1 MDELTAQI
9 LKWAAIVFAA
19 GFVGYF
25 GRYLS
30 MWIIDKMHKKKKKPV
45 GKYEYK
51 LEKRRMKAKKK
62 KKKRK

>member
-1 MDELTAQI
+1 MDELTAKI
-9 LKWAAIVFAA
+9 IKWAIIVFAA

-30 MWIIDKMHKKKKKPV
+30 MWLIDKMHKKKKHEKKPM

-51 LEKRRMKAKKK
+51 LEKKRLKKK
-62 KKKRK
+62 KK